1 MRSLVKGL
9 LKLPFIERAYWAIA
23 KKLYHGKNVN
33 GIDFVFVEAET
44 GVSAQQIESTLA
56 KALDVIANA
65 KGGFGEL
72 VKSHL
77 RLVSAIRVP
86 HAYASQNS
94 RAYVS
99 AFRGHEATN
108 SRYLACQLVW
118 AATFIRLSRDALA
131 STNAIDKASVRR
143 AAYEAQLRFVRQF
156 GDSEQW
162 VEYLEHNKP
171 E

>member
-1 MRSLVKGL
+1 MKGL
-9 LKLPFIERAYWAIA
+9 LMLPLIERVYWTIA
-23 KKLYHGKNVN
+23 KKLYRSRDVN
-33 GIDFVFVEAET
+33 GIDFVYVEADT

-77 RLVSAIRVP
+77 RLVAAIRVP
-86 HAYASQNS
+86 HAYASHNS

-99 AFRGHEATN
+99 AFGGHEATN

-118 AATFIRLSRDALA
+118 AATSIRLSRDALA
-131 STNAIDKASVRR
+131 RANAIDKVSVRR

-162 VEYLEHNKP
+162 VEYLEHNKAD
-171 E
+171 